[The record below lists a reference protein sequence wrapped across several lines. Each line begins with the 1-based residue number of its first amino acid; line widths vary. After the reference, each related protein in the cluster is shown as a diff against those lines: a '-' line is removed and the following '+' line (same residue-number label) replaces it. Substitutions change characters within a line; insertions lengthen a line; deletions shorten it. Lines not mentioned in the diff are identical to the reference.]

1 MTAPTAPAAPAAR
14 PANARIVAI
23 DVVRGLAI
31 LWVILYHL
39 WTDEHSFEVGTISSR
54 FHAVP
59 DAIADLDPVA
69 TAQALFHAVLRVG
82 YLGVPLFMILS
93 GLSLTLSAL
102 RRDFELRS
110 SPGFLRRRLR
120 RVLVPYWFGWAYT
133 LACFALIALW
143 QVTQFGDFGFWHYWW
158 EGSFTIPHRAG
169 EFVSNPLADGN
180 IWAGLLLV
188 PRILRDQWQFA
199 PEGSLWFVLLIVQ
212 YYLLFPFL
220 LVALRRVGAAIFLT
234 ATLLVSLVSLNLV
247 LAIDGNLARL
257 HRVLDMGSPFRLF
270 EFGLGMTAGYLLV
283 SRPALVRRGARGVVA
298 LPIAAAGGALVVI
311 GSTMRIDTPALSGT
325 IAQPMVA
332 LGLALLF
339 LPLAFKR
346 PGRLERVGP
355 GRAVAWVGV
364 ISYAVLIANE
374 PLRAVTLRLRFQQSS
389 VEGVWVWLLY
399 LPLTFAIAWPVAR
412 LLGLVERS
420 AAPEAQYSSAPE
432 AQLGSVRAPHHHG
445 GDDDDGQVAR
455 QVDAR
460 RVEGI
465 AVGRGEEHGV
475 DDDRDGEHDHHPA
488 APEPE

>member
-1 MTAPTAPAAPAAR
+1 MTVPAAPAAR
-14 PANARIVAI
+14 RANVRIVAV

-39 WTDEHSFEVGTISSR
+39 WTDVNSFQVGTVSSR

-69 TAQALFHAVLRVG
+69 TAEAVFHAVLRVG

-93 GLSLTLSAL
+93 GLSLTLAAL
-102 RRDFELRS
+102 RREFDLRS
-110 SPGFLRRRLR
+110 APGFLRRRFR
-120 RVLVPYWFGWAYT
+120 RVLVPYWFGWGYT
-133 LACFALIALW
+133 LVCFALIALW
-143 QVTQFGDFGFWHYWW
+143 QVVQFGHFGFWHYWW
-158 EGSFTIPHRAG
+158 EGTFTIPHRAG
-169 EFVSNPLADGN
+169 EFVTNPLAGGN

-188 PRILRDQWQFA
+188 PRIVRDEWQFA

-220 LVALRRVGAAIFLT
+220 LVALRRVGAALFL
-234 ATLLVSLVSLNLV
+234 AGTLLVTLISLNLV

-283 SRPALVRRGARGVVA
+283 SRPALVQRGARAAVA
-298 LPIAAAGGALVVI
+298 LPFAIGGGALVVI
-311 GSTMRIDTPALSGT
+311 GSTMRLDTAALSGT
-325 IAQPMVA
+325 IVQPMVA
-332 LGLALLF
+332 LGLSLLF

-346 PGRLERVGP
+346 AGRLERGRP
-355 GRAVAWVGV
+355 GRAAAWVGV

-374 PLRAVTLRLRFQQSS
+374 PLRHVTLRLRLQGSS
-389 VEGVWVWLLY
+389 FDVVWVWLLY

-420 AAPEAQYSSAPE
+420 AAPETQR
-432 AQLGSVRAPHHHG
+432 GSVRAPHHQR
-445 GDDDDGQVAR
+445 GDDDDGEIAGQVGPGRADGIT
-455 QVDAR
+455 VR
-460 RVEGI
+460 RGQED
-465 AVGRGEEHGV
+465 GV
-475 DDDRDGEHDHHPA
+475 DDDGHGKHDHHPA
-488 APEPE
+488 ATEPE

>member
-1 MTAPTAPAAPAAR
+1 MSVPTAPGAR
-14 PANARIVAI
+14 RASVRIVAI

-39 WTDEHSFEVGTISSR
+39 WTDVNSFDVGTVSSR

-69 TAQALFHAVLRVG
+69 TAEAVFHAVLRVG

-93 GLSLTLSAL
+93 GLSLTLAAL

-110 SPGFLRRRLR
+110 APGFLRRRLR
-120 RVLVPYWFGWAYT
+120 RVMVPYWFGWTYT
-133 LACFALIALW
+133 LACFAVIALW
-143 QVTQFGDFGFWHYWW
+143 QVIQFGDAGFWHYWW
-158 EGSFTIPHRAG
+158 EGVFTIPHRAG
-169 EFVSNPLADGN
+169 EFVTNPLADGN

-188 PRILRDQWQFA
+188 PRIFRDEWQFA

-220 LVALRRVGAAIFLT
+220 LVALRRVGAALFL
-234 ATLLVSLVSLNLV
+234 AGTLAVTLVSLNLV
-247 LAIDGNLARL
+247 LAIDGDLSRL

-283 SRPALVRRGARGVVA
+283 SRPALVRWGARGVVA
-298 LPIAAAGGALVVI
+298 IPLAVAGGALVVI
-311 GSTMRIDTPALSGT
+311 GSTMRLDTAAISGT
-325 IAQPMVA
+325 FVQPMVA

-346 PGRLERVGP
+346 PGRLERGRP
-355 GRAVAWVGV
+355 GRAAAWVGV

-374 PLRAVTLRLRFQQSS
+374 PLRHVTLRLRLQQSS
-389 VEGVWVWLLY
+389 FDMIWVWLLY

-420 AAPEAQYSSAPE
+420 AAPEAHTSSAPE
-432 AQLGSVRAPHHHG
+432 AQPSTAPEAQLGAVGVPHHHR
-445 GDDDDGQVAR
+445 GDDDDGQVAG
-455 QVDAR
+455 QVGPGRVDGVAVR
-460 RVEGI
+460 RGQQ
-465 AVGRGEEHGV
+465 HGV
-475 DDDRDGEHDHHPA
+475 DDDGGG
-488 APEPE
+488 

>member
-1 MTAPTAPAAPAAR
+1 MSMPAAPAAP
-14 PANARIVAI
+14 PASRANMRIVAI

-39 WTDEHSFEVGTISSR
+39 WTDVNSFQVGTVSSR

-59 DAIADLDPVA
+59 DAIADLDPIG
-69 TAQALFHAVLRVG
+69 TAEAMFHAVLRVG

-102 RRDFELRS
+102 GRDFDLRS

-120 RVLVPYWFGWAYT
+120 RVMVPYWFGWAYT
-133 LACFALIALW
+133 VVCFGLIALW
-143 QVTQFGDFGFWHYWW
+143 QVVQFGHFGFWHYWW

-169 EFVSNPLADGN
+169 EFVSNPLAGGN

-220 LVALRRVGAAIFLT
+220 LVALRRAGAALFLT
-234 ATLLVSLVSLNLV
+234 GTLLVTLVSLNLV
-247 LAIDGNLARL
+247 LAIDGNLTRL

-270 EFGLGMTAGYLLV
+270 EFGIGMTAGYLLV
-283 SRPALVRRGARGVVA
+283 SRPALVPRAARGVVA
-298 LPIAAAGGALVVI
+298 LPIAVAGGALVVI
-311 GSTMRIDTPALSGT
+311 GSTMRIDTPALWGS

-332 LGLALLF
+332 LGLSLLF

-346 PGRLERVGP
+346 PGRLERGGP

-374 PLRAVTLRLRFQQSS
+374 PLRDVTLRLRFQHSS
-389 VEGVWVWLLY
+389 LDDVWVWLVY

-412 LLGLVERS
+412 LLGLAERS
-420 AAPEAQYSSAPE
+420 GAPDAQPR
-432 AQLGSVRAPHHHG
+432 SVRAPDHHG
-445 GDDDDGQVAR
+445 RDDDDGQVAR
-455 QVDAR
+455 EVGAGR
-460 RVEGI
+460 GEGI
-465 AVGRGEEHGV
+465 AVGRGEQDGV

-488 APEPE
+488 ATEPE

>member
-1 MTAPTAPAAPAAR
+1 VSKRATPVVR
-14 PANARIVAI
+14 PASARIIAI

-39 WTDEHSFEVGTISSR
+39 WTDVNSFKVGTISAR

-59 DAIADLDPVA
+59 DAIADLDLVA
-69 TAQALFHAVLRVG
+69 TVTAIFHAVLRVG

-102 RRDFELRS
+102 RHDFDLRS
-110 SPGFLRRRLR
+110 GPGFLRRRLR

-143 QVTQFGDFGFWHYWW
+143 QVVQFGHFGFWHYWW
-158 EGSFTIPHRAG
+158 EGSFTIPHRAA
-169 EFVSNPLADGN
+169 EVVSNPLADGN

-188 PRILRDQWQFA
+188 PRIIRDEWQFA

-220 LVALRRVGAAIFLT
+220 FVALRRVGAALFL
-234 ATLLVSLVSLNLV
+234 AGTLVVTLVSLNIV
-247 LAIDGNLARL
+247 LAVDGNLSRL

-283 SRPALVRRGARGVVA
+283 SRPALVQRGSRATVA
-298 LPIAAAGGALVVI
+298 LPLAVVGGALVVI

-325 IAQPMVA
+325 LVEPMVA

-346 PGRLERVGP
+346 PGRLERGDI
-355 GRAVAWVGV
+355 GRAIAWVGV

-374 PLRAVTLRLRFQQSS
+374 PLRHVTLRLRFQRSS
-389 VEGVWVWLLY
+389 FDLIWVWLLY

-412 LLGLVERS
+412 FLGLVERS
-420 AAPEAQYSSAPE
+420 GAPQAERR
-432 AQLGSVRAPHHHG
+432 SVGPPDHHR
-445 GDDDDGQVAR
+445 GDEHDGQVAGEVGAGG
-455 QVDAR
+455 VDG
-460 RVEGI
+460 V
-465 AVGRGEEHGV
+465 AVRSAEEHGV
-475 DDDRDGEHDHHPA
+475 HDDRDGEHDHHPA
-488 APEPE
+488 ATEPE